1 MFSLQSVIVIWPIRT
16 IQYVIQE
23 MVSVNVS
30 KVLQEDFMEGDNVQN
45 VAGML

>member
-23 MVSVNVS
+23 MASVNVN